1 MRISDWS
8 SDVCSSD
15 LITLFGFRGVAHNTE
30 AVTEKEARSYNI
42 YWDEKL
48 KGKVGHFDWHLPNL
62 GQISLLNGNKSPYD
76 INEEAWSAVKEKTRS
91 LRPQIGGFFD
101 YGGSFSS
108 LQNGQIGRAHV
119 CTPVPNVHS
128 VCRL

>member
-8 SDVCSSD
+8 SDVCSSELFPEFHNFPGHWKD
-15 LITLFGFRGVAHNTE
+15 NELYSVITRFGFLGVAHNTE

-76 INEEAWSAVKEKTRS
+76 INEEDWSAVKERSEEQPSELQSLLSTSYAFFSLTKT
-91 LRPQIGGFFD
+91 
-101 YGGSFSS
+101 
-108 LQNGQIGRAHV
+108 
-119 CTPVPNVHS
+119 
-128 VCRL
+128 